1 MEKIIDLHIH
11 TICSDGQKTPF
22 EIIDIARDRKIDTI
36 SITDHDTVDAYT
48 DELIEYAKKNNVNL
62 IPGVE
67 ISTRNNKC
75 GIHVL
80 GYNYDLKN
88 NNFRNKL
95 AELRNNRHKYLF
107 DVAKKL
113 NELGYIVNV
122 DELDK
127 VESVTKAHIS
137 LDIIGNEKNH
147 DLLMKE
153 FGHIPSRG
161 EFIETIMNEGCSAY
175 VKKETVTPKEAS
187 ELIKSAGGKVV
198 LAHPVAYINEDGLTE
213 KEILD
218 IINDM
223 KVDGIE
229 SYYVYI
235 NKNNEKIEDI
245 MRWVK
250 FADDNGLF
258 KTIGSDFHNEDNIH
272 PTIGLLNE
280 NINISTEEVNRI
292 IDNISN

>member
-1 MEKIIDLHIH
+1 MKYKYTCID
-11 TICSDGQKTPF
+11 
-22 EIIDIARDRKIDTI
+22 
-36 SITDHDTVDAYT
+36 
-48 DELIEYAKKNNVNL
+48 
-62 IPGVE
+62 
-67 ISTRNNKC
+67 
-75 GIHVL
+75 
-80 GYNYDLKN
+80 
-88 NNFRNKL
+88 
-95 AELRNNRHKYLF
+95 
-107 DVAKKL
+107 
-113 NELGYIVNV
+113 
-122 DELDK
+122 
-127 VESVTKAHIS
+127 
-137 LDIIGNEKNH
+137 
-147 DLLMKE
+147 
-153 FGHIPSRG
+153 
-161 EFIETIMNEGCSAY
+161 
-175 VKKETVTPKEAS
+175 
-187 ELIKSAGGKVV
+187 
-198 LAHPVAYINEDGLTE
+198 E

-292 IDNISN
+292 IDNK